1 MDKQAVLLRESAE
14 IIDETTTTT
23 VAPTPAPFTNAVI
36 DAYGRRYS
44 NGAYAD
50 LMTYYR
56 IPANLPQYQD
66 EQNF

>member
-1 MDKQAVLLRESAE
+1 MNKQAVLLRESAE
-14 IIDETTTTT
+14 ITDETTTTT

-44 NGAYAD
+44 NNAFAD
-50 LMTYYR
+50 MTSYYR
-56 IPANLPQYQD
+56 VPANLPQYQD